1 MRVKE
6 ERKAVG
12 KPIEGAGWMVWVGKG
27 GRQLAKLK
35 GLVDDDGLENLMY
48 R

>member
-1 MRVKE
+1 
-6 ERKAVG
+6 VG
-12 KPIEGAGWMVWVGKG
+12 EG

-48 R
+48 KVDERDRSI